1 MCLFKRMCLICPESY
16 RYWRGKLALQVT
28 GTNCIA
34 ASAEST
40 ISAGSKA
47 SIGGTVGSAL
57 KGVDKKLAKMIL
69 DEVLDGSPG
78 VAFDDIVGLKDAVRS
93 TCSTGAKISTFRY

>member
-1 MCLFKRMCLICPESY
+1 MCLICPESY
-16 RYWRGKLALQVT
+16 RYGRGNLALQVT

-57 KGVDKKLAKMIL
+57 KDHLKGVDKKLAKVIL
-69 DEVLDGSPG
+69 DEVVDGSPG

-93 TCSTGAKISTFRY
+93 ICSTGAKISTFRH